1 MMGMIEE
8 VYRLPLVEIKP
19 ANREKL
25 KKVLSDLEL
34 I

>member
-8 VYRLPLVEIKP
+8 VYRLPLVEMKQTS
-19 ANREKL
+19 REKL
-25 KKVLSDLEL
+25 KKILSDMKL